1 MTDPQSNRPPPKA
14 PPRRARLGSR
24 AVLVAG
30 FAGLLVLMTT
40 AGVDSLRVLQQIEAS
55 NAIIQR
61 HYLSRERT
69 LGQITEALYQ
79 SGSVVRDYI
88 LLNPGEK
95 TSEMLRAE
103 LKTIRG
109 VMEAA
114 LQDYARSLRPEESE
128 AFQRLT
134 DEINRYWAVLNPI
147 FEWSENDKDDF
158 GYWFLRKE
166 LFPRRTTVLAIAR
179 NIAAVND
186 ETLKEGEKRV
196 SQVFAQFR
204 RRMQMFGAIGLGLG
218 LTVAALSILYIVWL
232 ERAADQRYRE
242 SLRAQDELKRLSGR
256 LVDAQEQERRAISR
270 ELHDEVGQSLSA
282 LLMDIGNLAAA
293 VPGAGGEFRH
303 RLENIKKLAEN
314 AVDSVRNMALLL
326 RPSML
331 DDLGLVPA
339 LEWQAREVRKRTG
352 LLVELID
359 ENVSDALPED
369 YKTCVYRLVQEALH
383 NCARHARARSAR
395 IVVRQEPDRLL
406 LTIQDDGQ
414 GFDARRVQGLGLI
427 GMSERV
433 AHLGGTFQVD
443 SAPGRG
449 ALLRAELP
457 LAPQPQEVAS

>member
-1 MTDPQSNRPPPKA
+1 MTEPQPNRRPPKG
-14 PPRRARLGSR
+14 PPGRARLGSR

-40 AGVDSLRVLQQIEAS
+40 AGLDSLRVLQQIEAS
-55 NAIIQR
+55 NAVIQR

-109 VMEAA
+109 AMEAA

-128 AFQRLT
+128 AFQKLT
-134 DEINRYWAVLNPI
+134 DEINHYWAVLNPI
-147 FEWSENDKDDF
+147 FEWSDRDKEDF

-186 ETLKEGEKRV
+186 ETLKEGEKQV

-218 LTVAALSILYIVWL
+218 LTVAVLSILYILWL

-242 SLRAQDELKRLSGR
+242 SLRAQHELKRLSGR
-256 LVDAQEQERRAISR
+256 LVDAQEQERRSISR

-293 VPGAGGEFRH
+293 VPGAGGEFRQ

-314 AVDSVRNMALLL
+314 AVDSVRNMSLLL

-443 SAPGRG
+443 STPGRG